1 MNKITIMFPRFKTK
15 ALTFSFDDGIDSDI
29 ETVELLTK
37 YRVKATFNLCS
48 GHFAYSSDDAVR
60 RPDQLCMPLSENNAK
75 KLYSNPLVE
84 VASHG
89 RYHPSYAQI
98 APSAAVYDMIS
109 DRRALEAAFGTLVR
123 GHAYPFGSYNDDVLE
138 AMRLCG
144 FEYARTVDS
153 CFDFSI
159 PREDEWLRWR
169 PSCHMM
175 EKQNLERLTNE
186 FTAERNEEYNGWLF
200 YIWGHTYEFRM
211 EEDGFEKFERLL
223 SRLAFRDDTWYATNI
238 EICEYVKA
246 FRSLVYS
253 ADGMTVYNPT
263 RHDIYFGAVGAGGA
277 QVVKAGESL
286 RLVNDY

>member
-1 MNKITIMFPRFKTK
+1 MDKITIMFPNFKTK

-29 ETVELLTK
+29 ETIELLTK
-37 YRVKATFNLCS
+37 YQVKATFNLCS
-48 GHFAYSSDDAVR
+48 GHFAYTKDSDTR

-75 KLYSNPLVE
+75 KLYANPLIE

-89 RYHPSYAQI
+89 RYHPAYAQI

-109 DRRALEAAFGTLVR
+109 DRRELEQTFGKLVR
-123 GHAYPFGSYNDDVLE
+123 GHAYPFGSYNDNVID
-138 AMRLCG
+138 AMKLCG

-159 PREDEWLRWR
+159 PNEGEWLRWK
-169 PSCHMM
+169 PSCHMQ

-186 FTAERNEEYNGWLF
+186 FTKMRGIDTNGWLF
-200 YIWGHTYEFRM
+200 YIWGHSYEFRM
-211 EEDGFEKFERLL
+211 EEDGFEKFDKLL
-223 SRLAFRDDTWYATNI
+223 SRLAFREDTWYATNI

-253 ADGMTVYNPT
+253 ADGMTLYNPT
-263 RHDIYFGAVGAGGA
+263 RCDIYFSALGAGGA
-277 QVVKAGESL
+277 QVVRSGESV
-286 RLVNDY
+286 RLHNDY